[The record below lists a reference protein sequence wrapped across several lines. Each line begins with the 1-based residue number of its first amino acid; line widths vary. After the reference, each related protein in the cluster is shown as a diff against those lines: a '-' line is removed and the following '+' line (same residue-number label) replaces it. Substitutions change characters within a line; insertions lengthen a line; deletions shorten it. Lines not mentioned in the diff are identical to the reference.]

1 MAAAQHGG
9 AGVMA
14 DSEPGQDE
22 PRSGRDLTTGD
33 VLSNVLYMGVPS
45 MIGFAAMVVYGLTD
59 MFWLARVG
67 TEQVAGVTLFG
78 SVAMVL
84 GSINSMVGSGSVAV
98 ISRRYGERDVKG
110 TCNAAE
116 QTLVMKF
123 AMGMVMGLAGY
134 LVIGHILAL
143 MTHDQPLVSLGTSY
157 GKIYFIGL
165 PFMFTSYTVY
175 TALRGVGD
183 APKAMGIMLFSTA
196 LNMVLDPILIL
207 VFDLGVQGAA
217 IATVVS
223 AVSAVVVGVWVMASG
238 ATSIRIRM
246 RDYRPDTPVM
256 AQILKI
262 GFPPFLEAVARSV
275 SMWLIAIFVAFYG
288 ATVVASYG
296 ISMRIMELGI
306 VFAVGL
312 ELGSSAIV
320 GQNMGAGQPDRA
332 AATSRK
338 AALVALGITLLLS
351 AVEIAFARQIMGL
364 FGKSAEVQATGAV
377 VLVYF
382 AVAQPFVSTAIALS
396 SAFYGSGNTW
406 PPTVAGLLTTW
417 IFQIPLTAV
426 LVYILGKPAWAIW
439 TVMVLT
445 YAIYMSL
452 LVTWFRLGR
461 WKHRRV

>member
-1 MAAAQHGG
+1 MGEAEVDQ
-9 AGVMA
+9 
-14 DSEPGQDE
+14 EQDQ
-22 PRSGRDLTTGD
+22 RKAGRDLTTGNI
-33 VLSNVLYMGVPS
+33 LSNVLYMGVPS

-67 TEQVAGVTLFG
+67 TAQVAAVTLFG

-98 ISRRYGERDVKG
+98 ISRRYGERDVGG

-134 LVIGHILAL
+134 LVINRILAI
-143 MTHDQPLVSLGTSY
+143 MTDDVPLVNMGTSY
-157 GKIYFIGL
+157 GRIYFLGL

-183 APKAMGIMLFSTA
+183 APKAMGIMLLSTG
-196 LNMVLDPILIL
+196 LNMVLDPLLIL
-207 VFDLGVQGAA
+207 KFDLGVEGAA
-217 IATVVS
+217 AATVIS
-223 AVSAVVVGVWVMASG
+223 AVSAVVVGVWVMRSG
-238 ATSIRIRM
+238 LTNIRIRL
-246 RDYRPDTPVM
+246 RDYRPDTAVM

-262 GFPPFLEAVARSV
+262 GFPPFLEAIARSL

-288 ATVVASYG
+288 TVVVASYG
-296 ISMRIMELGI
+296 ISMRIIELGI

-320 GQNMGAGQPDRA
+320 GQSMGAGKPDRA
-332 AATSRK
+332 ASTSRK
-338 AALVALGITLLLS
+338 AALVALGLTAALS
-351 AVEIAFARQIMGL
+351 AVEIIFARQIMSL
-364 FGKSAEVQATGAV
+364 FGKSVEVQATGAV

-382 AVAQPFVSTAIALS
+382 AIGQPFVSTAIALS

-406 PPTVAGLLTTW
+406 PPTITGLLSTW
-417 IFQIPLTAV
+417 VFQIPLTAI
-426 LVYILGKPAWAIW
+426 LVYILGTPAWAIW
-439 TVMVLT
+439 TVMVIT
-445 YAIYMSL
+445 HAIYMTL
-452 LVTWFRLGR
+452 LVIWFRSGR
-461 WKHRRV
+461 WKHREV